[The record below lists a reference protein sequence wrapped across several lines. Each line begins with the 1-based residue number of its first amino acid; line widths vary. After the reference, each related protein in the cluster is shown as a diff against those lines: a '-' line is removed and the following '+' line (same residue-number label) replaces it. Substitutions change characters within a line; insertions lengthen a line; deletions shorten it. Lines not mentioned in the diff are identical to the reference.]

1 MSASYESPVLI
12 IEGKLL
18 PQGSDGREQ
27 DVINPADGSLL
38 ARLPLASTNDL
49 NRALLS
55 AQSAYAGWRAAGPVA
70 RGVILKR
77 AAGLLRE
84 RIELIASCMTQ
95 EMGKPLAESR
105 IEAGIAADTLEW
117 FAEEG
122 RRAYGRV
129 LPARSGD
136 TRFMVVKEPVG
147 VVAAF
152 APWNFPAVNAA
163 RKLGSALAAGC
174 PCILK
179 PAEEAPV
186 SALAVGRALVD
197 AGAPPGVVAIVFG
210 VPSEVST
217 HLLASR
223 IVRKVSFTGSVPVG
237 RQLMKLA
244 ADCGQRTTME
254 LGGHAPVIVF
264 DDVNLDGV
272 LDAALATKFRNAGQ
286 VCVSPTRFLIHH
298 NVYDRFVEGF
308 AERARA
314 LRVGNGLLDG
324 VRMGPLAHVRRVQAI
339 SSLVDDAVSTGARLI
354 TGGRQIEGP
363 GYFYEP
369 TVLADVP
376 LTARAMNEEPFGP
389 VALIRPFTDMDEAI
403 QEANR
408 LPFGLAAFAFTDS
421 AKRLSRISDQL
432 EAGMLALNSFT
443 LSIPD
448 TPFLGVKDSGHGA
461 ENGIEGLEA
470 CLVTKLVS
478 QT

>member
-12 IEGKLL
+12 IDGKLL
-18 PQGSDGREQ
+18 PRGSDGQEQ
-27 DVINPADGSLL
+27 DVLNPADGSRLG
-38 ARLPLASTNDL
+38 RLPLACADDL
-49 NRALLS
+49 DQALRS
-55 AQSAYAGWRAAGPVA
+55 AQRAYPGWRAAGPIA

-77 AAGLLRE
+77 AADLLRQ
-84 RIELIASCMTQ
+84 RIDLIASCMTQ
-95 EMGKPLAESR
+95 EVGKPLPESR
-105 IEAGIAADTLEW
+105 IEAAMAADTLEW

-163 RKLGSALAAGC
+163 RKLGAALAAGC

-179 PAEEAPV
+179 PAEEAPA

-210 VPSEVST
+210 VPAEVSS

-223 IVRKVSFTGSVPVG
+223 IVRKVSFTGSVPIG
-237 RQLMKLA
+237 RQIMKLA
-244 ADCGQRTTME
+244 ADGGQRTTME

-264 DDVNLDGV
+264 DDVDLDRV
-272 LDAALATKFRNAGQ
+272 LDAAVATKFRNAGQ
-286 VCVSPTRFLIHH
+286 VCVSPTRFLVHQR
-298 NVYDRFVEGF
+298 VYDRFVEGF
-308 AERARA
+308 GERTRA
-314 LRVGNGLLDG
+314 LRIGNGLLDG
-324 VRMGPLAHVRRVQAI
+324 VRMGPLAHDRRVQAVA
-339 SSLVDDAVSTGARLI
+339 SLVDDAVSAGARLI
-354 TGGRQIEGP
+354 TGGRRITGP
-363 GYFYEP
+363 GNFYEP

-376 LTARAMNEEPFGP
+376 LAARAMNEEPFGP
-389 VALIRPFTDMDEAI
+389 VALIRPFTDMDEAL

-421 AKRLSRISDQL
+421 ARRLGQLSDQIQ
-432 EAGMLALNSFT
+432 AGMLALNSFT